1 MQTLLE
7 SISSGPRRSQDQN
20 YPAGRSFPIGTVLMM
35 GFVMVAV
42 ACGGTAK
49 PDSTAKPAGMM
60 GEQCQMGTMGD
71 KGQMDE
77 KCQMGQM
84 GEKGMGEKGE
94 MANMPP
100 QIAKFHDTLAP
111 RWHAAH
117 GPKRMADTCGAMA
130 QFHTDA
136 DAIATSQAPSGGDA
150 AAWSVGGKQLT
161 EAVTA
166 LETTCK
172 ANDAAAFEPAFE
184 RVHKTFH
191 GLMEAAMGKHG
202 EHEHS
207 EHSEH
212 QH

>member
-7 SISSGPRRSQDQN
+7 SISSGPRRSQDRSH
-20 YPAGRSFPIGTVLMM
+20 PAVKIFPIGKALVM
-35 GFVMVAV
+35 GLIMVAA

-60 GEQCQMGTMGD
+60 GEQCQMGE

-84 GEKGMGEKGE
+84 GDKGGMGEKGE

-117 GPKRMADTCGAMA
+117 GPQRMADTCGAMA

-150 AAWSVGGKQLT
+150 AAWSAGGKQLT

-191 GLMEAAMGKHG
+191 GLMEAAMGQHG
-202 EHEHS
+202 EHGEHG
-207 EHSEH
+207 EHH
-212 QH
+212 H